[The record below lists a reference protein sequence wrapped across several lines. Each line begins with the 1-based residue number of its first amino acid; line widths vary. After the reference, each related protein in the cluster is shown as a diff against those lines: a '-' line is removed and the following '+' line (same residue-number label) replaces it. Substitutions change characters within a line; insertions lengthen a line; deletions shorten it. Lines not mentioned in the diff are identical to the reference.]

1 MKHRNDIK
9 LKVMSSEHS
18 SETQKFR
25 NILTKIA
32 RIKINFFCYCVKQF
46 LVKLKLVSIEKA
58 LYEIPHA

>member
-25 NILTKIA
+25 NILAKIA
-32 RIKINFFCYCVKQF
+32 RIKIIFFLLLSKTISSKTKIGKYRK
-46 LVKLKLVSIEKA
+46 SA
-58 LYEIPHA
+58 L